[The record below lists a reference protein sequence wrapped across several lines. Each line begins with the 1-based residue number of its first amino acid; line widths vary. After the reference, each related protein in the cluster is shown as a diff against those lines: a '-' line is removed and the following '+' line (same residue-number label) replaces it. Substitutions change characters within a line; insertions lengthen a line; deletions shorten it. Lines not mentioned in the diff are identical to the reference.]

1 MLPISRS
8 IQPTLPLFSTRHP
21 ISATITPPP
30 PHPHYYHHHPAAAIN
45 TNTTPP
51 KSYHHHHHTETTTI
65 VTPAVPLYSRD
76 ATTTTAT
83 PGVFGTAG
91 NTRVCLVLGLS
102 RVGCVCF
109 MGYNTKGC
117 VGLAAGQLS
126 VSGRGLQ
133 QKGFGIWVGL
143 AAGTAAGTAG
153 MAGDNHPHRSVS
165 GIGCGTAGEG
175 TAGMLSGS
183 FGFVTRE
190 KGCV

>member
-8 IQPTLPLFSTRHP
+8 IQPTLPLSSTCHP

-30 PHPHYYHHHPAAAIN
+30 PHPHFYHHHPAAAIN

-65 VTPAVPLYSRD
+65 VTPAAPLYSRD

-91 NTRVCLVLGLS
+91 NTR
-102 RVGCVCF
+102 
-109 MGYNTKGC
+109 K
-117 VGLAAGQLS
+117 
-126 VSGRGLQ
+126 
-133 QKGFGIWVGL
+133 KGFGFWVGL

-183 FGFVTRE
+183 FDFVTRE